1 MPSWDLNT
9 GRIIGSGDDSA
20 RSGAAPIQ
28 SRQPDADLAGVPAS
42 ILQPPPIPYA
52 RPVTTPAGLS
62 QQQVAQL
69 LLARDR
75 AAKLRRAGNIAK
87 FDAWMIS
94 IFAALTGLT
103 GIFSASS
110 LLLAGAMGY
119 VAWREFRGAAQLRKL
134 DPTAAGALARNQLVL
149 AGALIVYAMWQGY
162 ASYTSHESL
171 TGSAGGDAQLTQMLG
186 PIDEM
191 MKMLTLSVYGLLI
204 FIAIFVQG
212 GTALYY
218 KSREKYLKAYVEQTP
233 PWITE
238 LQRAGVQI

>member
-9 GRIIGSGDDSA
+9 GRIIGSGDDSS
-20 RSGAAPIQ
+20 RPNGAPIQ
-28 SRQPDADLAGVPAS
+28 SRQPNADPPSVPAT

-52 RPVTTPAGLS
+52 TPVARPNVLS
-62 QQQVAQL
+62 QSQVAEL
-69 LLARDR
+69 LGARNR
-75 AAKLRRAGNIAK
+75 AAKLRRAGNVAK
-87 FDAWMIS
+87 FDAWMIA
-94 IFAALTGLT
+94 IFATLTALT

-134 DPTAAGALARNQLVL
+134 DPTAAKALATNQLVL
-149 AGALIVYAMWQGY
+149 AGALIVYSLWQGY

-171 TGSAGGDAQLTQMLG
+171 TGSTGGDAQLTQMLG
-186 PIDEM
+186 PIDEL
-191 MKMLTLSVYGLLI
+191 MKLLTVSVYGLLI

-218 KSREKYLKAYVEQTP
+218 KSREKYLKAYVTQTP
-233 PWITE
+233 PWILE
-238 LQRAGVQI
+238 LQRAGVEM